1 MSYDYDTGPMRVLV
15 IGSGLLGVSSAWFL
29 ARQGCEVTVVDRL
42 AGPAQGTSHA
52 NAGMLTPSMADP
64 WNSPGIFWHL
74 LQWLGREDAPFLLR
88 PRALPAML
96 GWGLS
101 FVAHSTPARQ
111 RAAMDANLKLAAYSL
126 ATLRELR
133 AALPLA
139 YDGRTLGTIK
149 VFRDRKAFD
158 DAAARNA
165 VLTQL
170 GLDVRTLTPAE
181 AVATEPAL
189 APVRDALVGAIFC
202 PADESGDARAFT
214 VALAE
219 HARAAGVTFD
229 FGREITGFEHAGGR
243 VNAALAGEARYDAE
257 QFVVA
262 AGSWSAPLLE
272 PLGLA
277 LPVRPVKG
285 YSITVPTAHWTGAP
299 RMPVIDDALHAAA
312 TPLGARLRVA
322 GTAEIA
328 GYDLAITPG
337 RIDNLFTLLRGLF
350 PTYPAQLDRA
360 QAEPWAGL
368 RPMSPDGVPRIG
380 LLGFDNLFVNTGHGH
395 LGWTLA
401 TGSGARLADLMLGR
415 APHIAA
421 APYRPDR

>member
-1 MSYDYDTGPMRVLV
+1 MRVLV
-15 IGSGLLGVSSAWFL
+15 IGSGLLGVCSAWFL
-29 ARQGCEVTVVDRL
+29 AREGCEVTVLDRL
-42 AGPAQGTSHA
+42 GGPARGTSFA

-74 LQWLGREDAPFLLR
+74 LGWLGREDAPFLLR

-101 FVAHSTPARQ
+101 FVANSTPARQ
-111 RAAMDANLKLAAYSL
+111 RAAMQANLRLAAYSL

-133 AALPLA
+133 ASLKLA
-139 YDGRTLGTIK
+139 YDERMLGTIK

-158 DAAARNA
+158 AAAARNA
-165 VLTQL
+165 ILAGM
-170 GLDVRTLTPAE
+170 GLDARSVTPEE
-181 AVATEPAL
+181 AVAIEPAL
-189 APVRDALVGAIFC
+189 APVRDQLVGAIHC

-214 VALAE
+214 VALTEA
-219 HARAAGVTFD
+219 ARAMGVQFHFD
-229 FGREITGFEHAGGR
+229 RAVSHFEHAGGR
-243 VNAALAGEARYDAE
+243 INAAFAGGTRYEAG

-262 AGSWSAPLLE
+262 AGSWSPLLLRG
-272 PLGLA
+272 LGIR

-285 YSITVPTAHWTGAP
+285 YSITVPAGHWSGAP

-312 TPLGARLRVA
+312 TPLGARLRIA

-328 GYDLAITPG
+328 GYDDAPTPA
-337 RIDNLFTLLRGLF
+337 RIDNLFKLLLGLF
-350 PTYPAQLDRA
+350 PTYPQPLDRTA
-360 QAEPWAGL
+360 AEPWAGL

-380 LLGFDNLFVNTGHGH
+380 QLGFDNLFVNTGHGH

-401 TGSGARLADLMLGR
+401 AGSGALLSDLMLGK
-415 APHIAA
+415 ATQLSPV
-421 APYRPDR
+421 PYRPER